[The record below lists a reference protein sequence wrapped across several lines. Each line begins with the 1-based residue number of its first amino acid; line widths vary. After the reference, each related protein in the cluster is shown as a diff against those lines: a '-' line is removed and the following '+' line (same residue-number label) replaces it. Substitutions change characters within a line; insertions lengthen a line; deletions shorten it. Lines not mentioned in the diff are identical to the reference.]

1 MPRGSNRS
9 PHGHPPLDRG
19 RNLSARLLVRVGEDL
34 GRSEASR
41 LTRKRRSQS
50 INTPSAAEAKPRL
63 RGVSHE
69 IAFFIAL
76 PLGAALAVSAH
87 GAVARTAASVFAAS
101 VAAMFGVSGLFH
113 RIAGTPR
120 PPAARTPRPRDDLRP
135 DRRHV
140 HAGGSPCRA
149 SRLAC
154 ANPRDSLGRS
164 ARRSGQKL
172 VWRNAPSWIA
182 PATCIALG
190 WIAASCYPRS
200 STDRRR
206 RRPAAAGGGV
216 AYTTGAV
223 VYAWRRPDPMPDTFG
238 YHELFHAFV
247 IVAVACQ
254 YAAIAFFVLP
264 RA

>member
-1 MPRGSNRS
+1 M
-9 PHGHPPLDRG
+9 
-19 RNLSARLLVRVGEDL
+19 
-34 GRSEASR
+34 
-41 LTRKRRSQS
+41 
-50 INTPSAAEAKPRL
+50 
-63 RGVSHE
+63 SHE

-113 RIAGTPR
+113 RIACTPSV
-120 PPAARTPRPRDDLRP
+120 
-135 DRRHV
+135 RRW
-140 HAGGSPCRA
+140 
-149 SRLAC
+149 
-154 ANPRDSLGRS
+154 LGRLDHAMIYGLIAGTYTPVGLLAVHPS
-164 ARRSGQKL
+164 WRAPILAIVWGGALVGAVTKL

-190 WIAASCYPRS
+190 WIAAIVFPQII
-200 STDRRR
+200 DRIGV
-206 RRPAAAGGGV
+206 AGALLLLAGGL
-216 AYTTGAV
+216 AYTAGAV
-223 VYAWRRPDPMPDTFG
+223 VYAWRRPNPIPATFG

-254 YAAIAFFVLP
+254 YATIAFFVLP